1 MSNTNLILFLFYF
14 DSALE
19 IFFSIS
25 ERLFDDFVWALS
37 LNNLSLIVF
46 SLCGVLVDDVVSRPV
61 AHQCHAR

>member
-19 IFFSIS
+19 FFFSIS

-46 SLCGVLVDDVVSRPV
+46 SLWGFG
-61 AHQCHAR
+61 